1 MMIKKNESKNIIYN
15 EYNKMTKPDKILIKK
30 NNHVRD
36 NNIKFY
42 EQGHRYS
49 ILSDPHSKYTSVT
62 TWNHSHFEK
71 FNADEVIKKMMKSN
85 NWKEGHKYWGLS
97 PYEIKT
103 QWSNNG
109 SSVSQLGTDLHN
121 DIECFMNNKGLN
133 TVYSHEDLYND
144 YINSTKVISSVVPVS
159 VEWQYF
165 INFVKDNKDMK
176 PYRTE
181 WTIYDED
188 LKLAGSIDMV
198 YENLDGSLSI
208 YDWKRSKDIT
218 RISTWN
224 KFAITES
231 INNIPDS
238 NFWHYALQL
247 NTYKSILE
255 RKYEKKVKDL
265 YLVRL
270 HPDAENNNYDLIKIP
285 DLKEEMEVLFIEI
298 LSSKNA

>member
-1 MMIKKNESKNIIYN
+1 
-15 EYNKMTKPDKILIKK
+15 MTKPDKILIKK

>member
-1 MMIKKNESKNIIYN
+1 MIKKNESKNIIYN